1 MKRLHLTLIVALFL
15 CTIAYANEKDI
26 KVGGFHYRIL
36 NDNEV
41 AVIGTEI
48 NDTVIRI
55 PSTVSITNKQ
65 YAVVEI
71 ANKKPEKEG
80 KNWAYYK
87 NQNWGASTIDIIVP
101 QSVKNIKAGAF
112 YYNSFRN
119 IYLPEEMECISPYA
133 FYHCQIGCIRFP
145 KHIRDFHD
153 YAFEDSYIRALDFRE
168 TQYSK
173 FDINWLGT
181 IGKFDAL
188 FLPRSIEKLKDTSSN
203 PHVHCRSESLIL
215 DIDGKTLKE
224 AIEHYDAHTLFE
236 SVKMLAIENI
246 EKIDFRVSDNFPNLK
261 EVYLPD
267 PIKEIGEGAFM
278 SNEVY
283 TGGQLE
289 KVYLNDNI
297 EVIGKDAF
305 RNNPK
310 LSNIRLPQNLKSIGT
325 TAFYECKGL
334 EHIEIPPSVTYIG
347 ESAFLNCKGLTHI
360 EIPISVTYI
369 GECAFWGTDLKDVKG
384 LNSNIKYE
392 MYGSKS
398 DNPST
403 PFMGTPFAE
412 KFEKIQTTFSY
423 MALGKI
429 AKEIPQWQKK
439 KEYETTEQWRQR
451 VTAENQKNKVD
462 EIANQAK
469 KEFIALHKPKTT
481 KGTLGT
487 YDADYG
493 AYPVS
498 IEGANTIYAKIPLE
512 EALQFKTN
520 WSKVAM
526 QPTYGII
533 DDNIA
538 VTSCIFSLGNKSWKS
553 TERAANDNLDYLS
566 YDVPTL
572 NVDLDGKTSVAQ
584 NTSPKKTIDNTTDKN
599 IPQTASLQANTFVIA
614 IGNENYSLVPK
625 VAFANNDMNIF
636 AQYCQKTL
644 GIPMQN
650 IRKYKDATFG
660 SMLSALNDIKDI
672 ADAYNGD
679 MNVIFYYAGHGIPNE
694 KDQTAYLLPTDADGK
709 STEVCFPLARLYKEL
724 GELNAKSVIVFMD
737 ACFSGAQRGNGML
750 ASARG
755 VAIKAKEQK
764 PMGKLVVL
772 TAASGEETAY
782 PFKEKGHG
790 LFTYFLLKK
799 LNETKGECSLGE
811 LSDYITTNVKR
822 QSIVINR
829 KPQTPAIIFSDS
841 VKDEWMNY
849 KLTK

>member
-1 MKRLHLTLIVALFL
+1 MKRLYLTFITVLFL
-15 CTIAYANEKDI
+15 CAIAYAKDI
-26 KVGGFHYRIL
+26 NVGGFHYRIL
-36 NDNEV
+36 NDKEV
-41 AVIGTEI
+41 AVIGAEV

-55 PSTVSITNKQ
+55 PSTVSIQNKQ
-65 YAVVEI
+65 YTVVEV
-71 ANKKPEKEG
+71 ANNKPEKEG
-80 KNWAYYK
+80 KIWAHYK
-87 NQNWGASTIDIIVP
+87 NQDWGAYTKDIIVP
-101 QSVKNIKAGAF
+101 QSVKKIRAGAF
-112 YYNSFRN
+112 YYNSFRK
-119 IYLPEEMECISPYA
+119 IYLPEEMEYISPYA
-133 FYHCQIGCIRFP
+133 FFYCRIGYIRFP
-145 KHIRDFHD
+145 KRLRSGFHD
-153 YAFEDSYIRALDFRE
+153 DAFENSYIGVLDFRE
-168 TQYSK
+168 TQYSN
-173 FDINWLGT
+173 FDINWLGS
-181 IGKFDAL
+181 IRKFDAL
-188 FLPRSIEKLKDTSSN
+188 FLPRSIEKLEKTSGYYCDKILSAIN
-203 PHVHCRSESLIL
+203 SLTL
-215 DIDGKTLKE
+215 EIDGNTLKKS
-224 AIEHYDAHTLFE
+224 IEDYDTKLFE
-236 SVKMLAIENI
+236 KVTRLSIINI
-246 EKIDFRVSDNFPNLK
+246 EKIDFEVSRYFPNLK

-267 PIKEIGEGAFM
+267 PIKEIGKNAFV
-278 SNEVY
+278 SYQAY
-283 TGGQLE
+283 TKGQLE
-289 KVYLNDNI
+289 EVYLNDNI
-297 EVIGKDAF
+297 EKIGENAF
-305 RNNPK
+305 YQNPK
-310 LSNIRLPQNLKSIGT
+310 LSNIRLPQNLKSIGGS
-325 TAFYECKGL
+325 AFYGCKGL
-334 EHIEIPPSVTYIG
+334 E
-347 ESAFLNCKGLTHI
+347 HI

-369 GECAFWGTDLKDVKG
+369 GACAFWDTDIKDIKG

-398 DNPST
+398 DSPST
-403 PFMGTPFAE
+403 PFMGTPFDK
-412 KFEKIQTTFSY
+412 KFKKIQTTFSY

-439 KEYETTEQWRQR
+439 KEYETSEQWKQR

-462 EIANQAK
+462 EIVNQAK
-469 KEFIALHKPKTT
+469 TEYIALHKPKTT

-512 EALQFKTN
+512 EAMQFKSN

-526 QPTYGII
+526 QPTYGVI

-584 NTSPKKTIDNTTDKN
+584 NTSPKKTIDNTIDKN
-599 IPQTASLQANTFVIA
+599 IPQTASMQSNTFVIA

-660 SMLSALNDIKDI
+660 SMLSALNDIKEI

-709 STEVCFPLARLYKEL
+709 STEVCFPIARLYKEL

-849 KLTK
+849 KLTR

>member
-87 NQNWGASTIDIIVP
+87 NQDWGASTIDIIVP
-101 QSVKNIKAGAF
+101 QSVKKIRAGAF
-112 YYNSFRN
+112 YYNSFRK
-119 IYLPEEMECISPYA
+119 IYLPEEMECISPDA
-133 FYHCQIGCIRFP
+133 FYNCHIGYIRFP
-145 KHIRDFHD
+145 KHLRDFHK
-153 YAFEDSYIRALDFRE
+153 YAFEKSYIEKLDFRF
-168 TQYSK
+168 TQYSN

-188 FLPRSIEKLKDTSSN
+188 FLPRSIEKLERTSGYYCDKILSAIN
-203 PHVHCRSESLIL
+203 SLIL
-215 DIDGKTLKE
+215 GIDGNTLKKS
-224 AIEHYDAHTLFE
+224 IEDYNIELFKK
-236 SVKMLAIENI
+236 VTKLAIENI
-246 EKIDFRVSDNFPNLK
+246 EKIDFKVSDNFPNLK
-261 EVYLPD
+261 EVYLAD
-267 PIKEIGEGAFM
+267 PIREIGNSAFCCSS
-278 SNEVY
+278 SNS
-283 TGGQLE
+283 QLE
-289 KVYLNDNI
+289 KVYLNDNVEI
-297 EVIGKDAF
+297 IGDNAF
-305 RNNPK
+305 RGNPK
-310 LSNIRLPQNLKSIGT
+310 LSNIHFPQKLKSIGND
-325 TAFYECKGL
+325 AFHGCKGL
-334 EHIEIPPSVTYIG
+334 AHIDIPTSVTYIG
-347 ESAFLNCKGLTHI
+347 F
-360 EIPISVTYI
+360 
-369 GECAFWGTDLKDVKG
+369 CAFWGTGIKNVKG
-384 LNSNIKYE
+384 LNSNIKYG
-392 MYGSKS
+392 MYGYKS
-398 DNPST
+398 DNPES
-403 PFMGTPFAE
+403 PFMGTPFDE

-439 KEYETTEQWRQR
+439 KEYETTEQWKQR

-462 EIANQAK
+462 EIVNQAK
-469 KEFIALHKPKTT
+469 TEYIALHKPKTT

-512 EALQFKTN
+512 EAMQFKSN

-572 NVDLDGKTSVAQ
+572 NVDFDGKTSVAQ
-584 NTSPKKTIDNTTDKN
+584 NTSPKKAVDNTIDKN
-599 IPQTASLQANTFVIA
+599 IPQTASLQSNTFVIA
-614 IGNENYSLVPK
+614 IGNENYNLVPK

-660 SMLSALNDIKDI
+660 SMLSALNDIKEI
-672 ADAYNGD
+672 ANAYNGD

-764 PMGKLVVL
+764 PMGKLIVL
-772 TAASGEETAY
+772 TASSGEETAY
-782 PFKEKGHG
+782 PYNEKAHG

-799 LNETKGECSLGE
+799 LNETKGKCSLGE
-811 LSDYITTNVKR
+811 LSEYITTNVRR

-841 VKDEWMNY
+841 VKNEWMNY
-849 KLTK
+849 KLAR

>member
-1 MKRLHLTLIVALFL
+1 MKRLYLTFITALFL
-15 CTIAYANEKDI
+15 CAIAYAKDI
-26 KVGGFHYRIL
+26 SVGGFHYRIL
-36 NDNEV
+36 NDKEV
-41 AVIGTEI
+41 AVIGAEV
-48 NDTVIRI
+48 NDTVLRI
-55 PSTVSITNKQ
+55 PSTVSIQNKQ
-65 YAVVEI
+65 YTVVEV
-71 ANKKPEKEG
+71 ANNKPEKEG
-80 KNWAYYK
+80 KIWAHYK
-87 NQNWGASTIDIIVP
+87 NQDWGAYTKDIIVP
-101 QSVKNIKAGAF
+101 QSVKKIRAGAF
-112 YYNSFRN
+112 YYNSFRK
-119 IYLPEEMECISPYA
+119 IYLPEEMEYISPYA
-133 FYHCQIGCIRFP
+133 FFYCRIGYIRFP
-145 KHIRDFHD
+145 KRLRSGFHD
-153 YAFEDSYIRALDFRE
+153 DAFENSYIGVLDFRE
-168 TQYSK
+168 TQYSN
-173 FDINWLGT
+173 FDINWLGS
-181 IGKFDAL
+181 IRKFDAL
-188 FLPRSIEKLKDTSSN
+188 FLPRSIEKLEKTSGYYCDKILSAIN
-203 PHVHCRSESLIL
+203 SLTL
-215 DIDGKTLKE
+215 EIDGNTLKKS
-224 AIEHYDAHTLFE
+224 IEDYDTKLFE
-236 SVKMLAIENI
+236 KVTRLSIINI
-246 EKIDFRVSDNFPNLK
+246 EKIDFEVSRYFPNLK

-267 PIKEIGEGAFM
+267 PIKEIGKNAFV
-278 SNEVY
+278 SYQAY
-283 TGGQLE
+283 TKGQLE
-289 KVYLNDNI
+289 EVYLNDNI
-297 EVIGKDAF
+297 EKIGENAF
-305 RNNPK
+305 YQNPK
-310 LSNIRLPQNLKSIGT
+310 LSNIRLPQNLKSIGGS
-325 TAFYECKGL
+325 AFYGCKGL
-334 EHIEIPPSVTYIG
+334 E
-347 ESAFLNCKGLTHI
+347 HI

-369 GECAFWGTDLKDVKG
+369 GACAFWDTDIKDIKG

-398 DNPST
+398 DSPST
-403 PFMGTPFAE
+403 PFMGTPFDK
-412 KFEKIQTTFSY
+412 KFKKIQTTFSY

-439 KEYETTEQWRQR
+439 KEYETSEQWKQR

-462 EIANQAK
+462 EIVNQAK
-469 KEFIALHKPKTT
+469 TEYIALHKPKTT

-512 EALQFKTN
+512 EAMQFKSN

-553 TERAANDNLDYLS
+553 TERAVNDNLDYLS

-572 NVDLDGKTSVAQ
+572 NVDFDGKTSVAQ
-584 NTSPKKTIDNTTDKN
+584 NTSPKKAVDNTIDKN
-599 IPQTASLQANTFVIA
+599 IPQTASLQSNTFVIA
-614 IGNENYSLVPK
+614 IGNENYNLVPK

-660 SMLSALNDIKDI
+660 SMLSALNDIKEI
-672 ADAYNGD
+672 ANAYNGD

-764 PMGKLVVL
+764 PMGKLIVL
-772 TAASGEETAY
+772 TASSGEETAY
-782 PFKEKGHG
+782 PYNEKAHG

-799 LNETKGECSLGE
+799 LNETKGKCSLGE
-811 LSDYITTNVKR
+811 LSEYITTNVRR

-849 KLTK
+849 KLTR

>member
-1 MKRLHLTLIVALFL
+1 MKRLYLTFITALFL
-15 CTIAYANEKDI
+15 CAIAFAKDI
-26 KVGGFHYRIL
+26 NVGGFHYRIL
-36 NDNEV
+36 NDKEV
-41 AVIGTEI
+41 AVIGAEV
-48 NDTVIRI
+48 NDTVLRI
-55 PSTVSITNKQ
+55 PSTVSIQNKQ
-65 YAVVEI
+65 YTVVEV
-71 ANKKPEKEG
+71 ANKKPEKDG
-80 KNWAYYK
+80 KDWGSYK
-87 NQNWGASTIDIIVP
+87 NQYWGAETKDIIIP
-101 QSVKNIKAGAF
+101 QTVKNIRAGAF

-119 IYLPEEMECISPYA
+119 IYLPEEMEYISNYA
-133 FYHCQIGCIRFP
+133 FCGCTIGYIRFP
-145 KHIRDFHD
+145 KRINFFLYD
-153 YAFEDSYIRALDFRE
+153 AFKNSNIGALDFRNTE
-168 TQYSK
+168 CST
-173 FDINWLGT
+173 FDIDELRS
-181 IGKFDAL
+181 IRYFREL
-188 FLPRSIEKLKDTSSN
+188 FLPQGIKK
-203 PHVHCRSESLIL
+203 VKSESQYNAFLKSINSL
-215 DIDGKTLKE
+215 GLSIDGNTIKNSLEDNDIKK
-224 AIEHYDAHTLFE
+224 LFE
-236 SVKMLAIENI
+236 KVTELQIRNI
-246 EKIDFRVSDNFPNLK
+246 EKIDFRVLENFPNLK
-261 EVYLPD
+261 VVYLTKH
-267 PIKEIGEGAFM
+267 IKEIGEHAF
-278 SNEVY
+278 SRY
-283 TGGQLE
+283 PTGQLE
-289 KVYLNDNI
+289 EVYLNDNI
-297 EVIGKDAF
+297 EIIGDDAF
-305 RNNPK
+305 RDNPK
-310 LSNIRLPQNLKSIGT
+310 LSNIRFPKKLKSIGNS
-325 TAFYECKGL
+325 AFYDCKGL
-334 EHIEIPPSVTYIG
+334 SHIDIPTSVTYIG
-347 ESAFLNCKGLTHI
+347 ST
-360 EIPISVTYI
+360 
-369 GECAFWGTDLKDVKG
+369 AFWGTGLKDVKG
-384 LNSNIKYE
+384 LNSNIKYG
-392 MYGSKS
+392 MYGSES
-398 DNPST
+398 DSPRS
-403 PFMGTPFAE
+403 PFMGTPFDE

-439 KEYETTEQWRQR
+439 KEYETTEQWKQR

-462 EIANQAK
+462 EIVNQAK
-469 KEFIALHKPKTT
+469 TEYIAQHKPKTT

-512 EALQFKTN
+512 EAMQFKSN

-553 TERAANDNLDYLS
+553 TERAVNDNLDYLS

-572 NVDLDGKTSVAQ
+572 NVDFDGKTSVAQ
-584 NTSPKKTIDNTTDKN
+584 NTSPKKTIDNTIDKN
-599 IPQTASLQANTFVIA
+599 IPQTVSMQANTFVIA

-660 SMLSALNDIKDI
+660 SMLSALNDIKEI

-737 ACFSGAQRGNGML
+737 ACFSGAQRGKGML

-782 PFKEKGHG
+782 PFNEKGHG

>member
-26 KVGGFHYRIL
+26 KVGEFHYRIL

-347 ESAFLNCKGLTHI
+347 ESAFMGCKGLERI
-360 EIPISVTYI
+360 EIPTSVTHI
-369 GECAFWGTDLKDVKG
+369 GKCAFWGTDLKDVKG

-403 PFMGTPFAE
+403 PFMGTPFDE
-412 KFEKIQTTFSY
+412 KFKKIQTTFSY

-481 KGTLGT
+481 KGILGT

-584 NTSPKKTIDNTTDKN
+584 NTSPKKTIDNTIDKN

-849 KLTK
+849 KLTR

>member
-87 NQNWGASTIDIIVP
+87 NQDWGASTKDIIIP
-101 QSVKNIKAGAF
+101 QSVKKIRAGAF
-112 YYNSFRN
+112 YYNSFRY
-119 IYLPEEMECISPYA
+119 IRLPEEMEYISPYA
-133 FYHCQIGCIRFP
+133 FYHCQIGYILFSRRLRF
-145 KHIRDFHD
+145 
-153 YAFEDSYIRALDFRE
+153 YGNAFEDSYIGTLDFTY
-168 TQYSK
+168 TQYSN
-173 FDINWLGT
+173 FDINWLGS

-188 FLPRSIEKLKDTSSN
+188 YLPLSIQKLERTHGYYCNKILGAIESLTLRIDGNTLKKSIEDYNT
-203 PHVHCRSESLIL
+203 E
-215 DIDGKTLKE
+215 
-224 AIEHYDAHTLFE
+224 LFE
-236 SVKMLAIENI
+236 KVTRLAIINI
-246 EKIDFRVSDNFPNLK
+246 EKIDFKISERFPNLK
-261 EVYLPD
+261 EVSLPD
-267 PIKEIGEGAFM
+267 SIREIGEGAF
-278 SNEVY
+278 SNYGYKE
-283 TGGQLE
+283 GQLE

-297 EVIGKDAF
+297 EIIGDNAF
-305 RNNPK
+305 RGNPK
-310 LSNIRLPQNLKSIGT
+310 FSNIRFPKKLKSIGNG
-325 TAFYECKGL
+325 AFFGCKGL
-334 EHIEIPPSVTYIG
+334 NHIDIPTSVTYIG
-347 ESAFLNCKGLTHI
+347 ST
-360 EIPISVTYI
+360 
-369 GECAFWGTDLKDVKG
+369 AFWDTGLKDVKG
-384 LNSNIKYE
+384 LNSNIKYG
-392 MYGSKS
+392 MYDSEIVG
-398 DNPST
+398 PSS
-403 PFMGTPFAE
+403 PFMGTPFDK

-439 KEYETTEQWRQR
+439 KEYETTEQWKQR

-462 EIANQAK
+462 EIVNQAK
-469 KEFIALHKPKTT
+469 TEYIALHKPKTT

-493 AYPVS
+493 AYPVI

-512 EALQFKTN
+512 EAMQFKSN

-538 VTSCIFSLGNKSWKS
+538 VTSCIFSLGKKSWKS

-572 NVDLDGKTSVAQ
+572 NVDFDGKTSVAQ
-584 NTSPKKTIDNTTDKN
+584 NSSPKKAVDNTIDKN
-599 IPQTASLQANTFVIA
+599 IPQTASLQSNTFVIA

-782 PFKEKGHG
+782 PYNEKGHG
-790 LFTYFLLKK
+790 MFTYFLLKK
-799 LNETKGECSLGE
+799 LNESKGDCSLGE
-811 LSDYITTNVKR
+811 LAEYIKTNVKR
-822 QSIVINR
+822 QSIVTNR
-829 KPQTPAIIFSDS
+829 KSQTPTTIFSDA
-841 VKDEWMNY
+841 VKDEWMGY
-849 KLTK
+849 KLIK

>member
-1 MKRLHLTLIVALFL
+1 M
-15 CTIAYANEKDI
+15 
-26 KVGGFHYRIL
+26 
-36 NDNEV
+36 
-41 AVIGTEI
+41 
-48 NDTVIRI
+48 
-55 PSTVSITNKQ
+55 
-65 YAVVEI
+65 EI

-87 NQNWGASTIDIIVP
+87 NQDWGASTIDIIVP

-112 YYNSFRN
+112 YYNSFLN

-236 SVKMLAIENI
+236 SVKMLAIRNI

-267 PIKEIGEGAFM
+267 PIREIGKDAF
-278 SNEVY
+278 SNYGYKE
-283 TGGQLE
+283 GQLE

-297 EVIGKDAF
+297 EKIGENAF
-305 RNNPK
+305 VGNPK
-310 LSNIRLPQNLKSIGT
+310 LSNIRLPKNLKSIGKD
-325 TAFYECKGL
+325 AFYECKGL

-347 ESAFLNCKGLTHI
+347 EGAFFKCKGLTHI

-369 GECAFWGTDLKDVKG
+369 GKCAFWETGIKDVKG

-392 MYGSKS
+392 MSESGY
-398 DNPST
+398 T
-403 PFMGTPFAE
+403 PFLTTPFDK

-481 KGTLGT
+481 TGTLGT

-520 WSKVAM
+520 WSKVVM

-584 NTSPKKTIDNTTDKN
+584 NTSPKKAVDNTIDKN
-599 IPQTASLQANTFVIA
+599 IPQTASLQSNTFVIA
-614 IGNENYSLVPK
+614 IGNENYTLVPK

-799 LNETKGECSLGE
+799 LNETKGECSLGD

>member
-1 MKRLHLTLIVALFL
+1 MKRLYLTFITALFL
-15 CTIAYANEKDI
+15 CAIAYAKDI
-26 KVGGFHYRIL
+26 NVGGFHYRIL
-36 NDNEV
+36 NDKEV
-41 AVIGTEI
+41 AVIGAEV
-48 NDTVIRI
+48 NDTVLRI
-55 PSTVSITNKQ
+55 PSTVSIQNKQ
-65 YAVVEI
+65 YTVVEV
-71 ANKKPEKEG
+71 ANKKPEKKG
-80 KNWAYYK
+80 HDWGSYK
-87 NQNWGASTIDIIVP
+87 NQYWGAETKDIIIP
-101 QSVKNIKAGAF
+101 QTVKNIRAGAF
-112 YYNSFRN
+112 YYNSFRY
-119 IYLPEEMECISPYA
+119 IYLPEEMEYISNYA
-133 FYHCQIGCIRFP
+133 FCSCTISYIRFP
-145 KHIRDFHD
+145 KRLKDFYR
-153 YAFEDSYIRALDFRE
+153 YAFLFSNIGALDFRD
-168 TQYSK
+168 TQFST
-173 FDINWLGT
+173 FDINWLGS
-181 IGKFDAL
+181 IRSFSAL
-188 FLPRSIEKLKDTSSN
+188 LLPRGLTKIESKGGYEIDNYLKTIN
-203 PHVHCRSESLIL
+203 SLVL
-215 DIDGKTLKE
+215 YIDGNTIKNSLE
-224 AIEHYDAHTLFE
+224 DYGISQLFKKVTE
-236 SVKMLAIENI
+236 LQIRNI
-246 EKIDFRVSDNFPNLK
+246 EKIDFEVLEIFPNLK
-261 EVYLPD
+261 VVDLPD
-267 PIKEIGEGAFM
+267 PIREIGKEAFRCY
-278 SNEVY
+278 SSEKH
-283 TGGQLE
+283 LE
-289 KVYLNDNI
+289 KVYLNHNI
-297 EVIGKDAF
+297 EIIGDNAF
-305 RNNPK
+305 RGNPK
-310 LSNIRLPQNLKSIGT
+310 FSKIRFPKKLKSIGNG
-325 TAFYECKGL
+325 AFFNCKGL
-334 EHIEIPPSVTYIG
+334 DHIDIPTSVTYIG
-347 ESAFLNCKGLTHI
+347 ST
-360 EIPISVTYI
+360 
-369 GECAFWGTDLKDVKG
+369 AFWGTDLKDVKG
-384 LNSNIKYE
+384 LNSNIKYG
-392 MYGSKS
+392 MYGSES
-398 DNPST
+398 DNPSS
-403 PFMGTPFAE
+403 PFMGTPFDK
-412 KFEKIQTTFSY
+412 KFETIQTSFSY

-439 KEYETTEQWRQR
+439 KEYETTEQWKQR
-451 VTAENQKNKVD
+451 VTAENQKNKVN
-462 EIANQAK
+462 EIVNRAK
-469 KEFIALHKPKTT
+469 TEYIALHKPKTT

-512 EALQFKTN
+512 EAMQFKSN

-584 NTSPKKTIDNTTDKN
+584 NTSPKKAVDNTIDKN
-599 IPQTASLQANTFVIA
+599 IPQTASLQSNTFVIA
-614 IGNENYSLVPK
+614 IGNENYTLVPK

-811 LSDYITTNVKR
+811 LSEYITTNVKR

>member
-87 NQNWGASTIDIIVP
+87 NQDWGASTIDIIVP

-188 FLPRSIEKLKDTSSN
+188 FLPRSIENLKDTSSN
-203 PHVHCRSESLIL
+203 PHIHCRSESLIL

-236 SVKMLAIENI
+236 SVKMLAIRNI

-267 PIKEIGEGAFM
+267 PIREIGKDAF
-278 SNEVY
+278 SNY
-283 TGGQLE
+283 GYKGGQLE

-297 EVIGKDAF
+297 EKIGENAF
-305 RNNPK
+305 VGNPK
-310 LSNIRLPQNLKSIGT
+310 LSNIRLPKNLKSIGKD
-325 TAFYECKGL
+325 AFYECKGL

-347 ESAFLNCKGLTHI
+347 EGAFFKCKGLERI

-369 GECAFWGTDLKDVKG
+369 GKCAFWETGIKDVKG

-392 MYGSKS
+392 MSESGF
-398 DNPST
+398 T
-403 PFMGTPFAE
+403 PFLTTPFDK

-469 KEFIALHKPKTT
+469 KEFIALHKPKTIT
-481 KGTLGT
+481 GTLGT

-538 VTSCIFSLGNKSWKS
+538 VTSCIFSLGKKSWKS

-572 NVDLDGKTSVAQ
+572 NVDFDGKTSVAQ
-584 NTSPKKTIDNTTDKN
+584 NTSPKKAVDNTIDKN
-599 IPQTASLQANTFVIA
+599 IPQTASLQSNTFVIA
-614 IGNENYSLVPK
+614 IGNENYNLVPK

-660 SMLSALNDIKDI
+660 SMLSALNDIKEI
-672 ADAYNGD
+672 ANAYNGD

-764 PMGKLVVL
+764 PMGKLIVL
-772 TAASGEETAY
+772 TASSGEETAY
-782 PFKEKGHG
+782 PYNEKAHG

-799 LNETKGECSLGE
+799 LNETKGKCSLGE
-811 LSDYITTNVKR
+811 LSEYITTNVRR

-849 KLTK
+849 KLTR

>member
-1 MKRLHLTLIVALFL
+1 MKRLYLTFVTALFL
-15 CTIAYANEKDI
+15 CTIAYAKDI
-26 KVGGFHYRIL
+26 NVGGFHYRIL
-36 NDNEV
+36 NDKEV
-41 AVIGTEI
+41 AVIGAEV

-55 PSTVSITNKQ
+55 PSTVSIQNKQ
-65 YAVVEI
+65 YTVVEV
-71 ANKKPEKEG
+71 ANNKPEKEG
-80 KNWAYYK
+80 KIWAHYK
-87 NQNWGASTIDIIVP
+87 NQDWGAYTKDIIVP
-101 QSVKNIKAGAF
+101 QSVKKIRAGAF
-112 YYNSFRN
+112 YYNSFRK
-119 IYLPEEMECISPYA
+119 IYLPEEMEYISPYA
-133 FYHCQIGCIRFP
+133 FFYCRIGYIRFP
-145 KHIRDFHD
+145 KRLRSGFHD
-153 YAFEDSYIRALDFRE
+153 DAFENSYIGVLDFRE
-168 TQYSK
+168 TQYSN
-173 FDINWLGT
+173 FDINWLGS
-181 IGKFDAL
+181 IRKFDAL
-188 FLPRSIEKLKDTSSN
+188 FLPRSIEKLEKTSGYYCDKILSAIN
-203 PHVHCRSESLIL
+203 SLTL
-215 DIDGKTLKE
+215 EIDGNTLKKS
-224 AIEHYDAHTLFE
+224 IEDYDTKLFE
-236 SVKMLAIENI
+236 KVTRLSIINI
-246 EKIDFRVSDNFPNLK
+246 EKIDFEVSRYFPNLK

-267 PIKEIGEGAFM
+267 PIKEIGKNAFV
-278 SNEVY
+278 SYQAY
-283 TGGQLE
+283 TKGQLE
-289 KVYLNDNI
+289 EVYLNDDI
-297 EVIGKDAF
+297 EKIGENAF
-305 RNNPK
+305 YQNPK
-310 LSNIRLPQNLKSIGT
+310 LSNIRLPQNLKSIGGS
-325 TAFYECKGL
+325 AFYGCKGL
-334 EHIEIPPSVTYIG
+334 E
-347 ESAFLNCKGLTHI
+347 HI

-369 GECAFWGTDLKDVKG
+369 GACAFWDTDIKDIKG

-398 DNPST
+398 DSPST
-403 PFMGTPFAE
+403 PFMGTPFDK
-412 KFEKIQTTFSY
+412 KFKKIQTTFSY

-429 AKEIPQWQKK
+429 AKKIPQWQKK
-439 KEYETTEQWRQR
+439 KEYETSEQWKQR

-462 EIANQAK
+462 EIVNQAK
-469 KEFIALHKPKTT
+469 TEYIALHKPKTT

-512 EALQFKTN
+512 EAMQFKSN

-553 TERAANDNLDYLS
+553 TERAVNDNLDYLS

-572 NVDLDGKTSVAQ
+572 NVDFDGKTSVAQ
-584 NTSPKKTIDNTTDKN
+584 NTSPKKTIDNTIDKN
-599 IPQTASLQANTFVIA
+599 IPQTASMQTNTFVIA

-660 SMLSALNDIKDI
+660 SMLSALNDIKEI

-782 PFKEKGHG
+782 PFNEKGHG

-811 LSDYITTNVKR
+811 LSEYITTNVKR

>member
-1 MKRLHLTLIVALFL
+1 MKRLYLTFITALFL
-15 CTIAYANEKDI
+15 CAIAYAKDI
-26 KVGGFHYRIL
+26 NVGGFHYRIL
-36 NDNEV
+36 NDKEV
-41 AVIGTEI
+41 AVIGAEV
-48 NDTVIRI
+48 NDTVLRI
-55 PSTVSITNKQ
+55 PSTVSIQNKQ
-65 YAVVEI
+65 YTVVEV
-71 ANKKPEKEG
+71 ANKKPEKKRHDWG
-80 KNWAYYK
+80 SYK
-87 NQNWGASTIDIIVP
+87 NQYWGAETKDIIIP
-101 QSVKNIKAGAF
+101 QTVKNIRAGAF

-119 IYLPEEMECISPYA
+119 IYLPEEMEYISNYA
-133 FYHCQIGCIRFP
+133 FCSCTISYIRFP
-145 KHIRDFHD
+145 KRLKDFYE
-153 YAFEDSYIRALDFRE
+153 YAFLFSNIGALDFRD
-168 TQYSK
+168 TQFSK
-173 FDINWLGT
+173 FNINWLGS
-181 IGKFDAL
+181 IRSFSAL
-188 FLPRSIEKLKDTSSN
+188 LLPRGLTKIESKGGYNIDNYLKTIN
-203 PHVHCRSESLIL
+203 SLVL
-215 DIDGKTLKE
+215 SIDGNTIKNSLE
-224 AIEHYDAHTLFE
+224 DYGISQLFKKVTE
-236 SVKMLAIENI
+236 LQIRNI
-246 EKIDFRVSDNFPNLK
+246 EKIDFEVLEIFPNLK
-261 EVYLPD
+261 VVDLPD
-267 PIKEIGEGAFM
+267 PIREIGKKAFRCY
-278 SNEVY
+278 SSEKH
-283 TGGQLE
+283 LE
-289 KVYLNDNI
+289 KVYLNNNI
-297 EVIGKDAF
+297 EIIGDDAF
-305 RNNPK
+305 TENPK
-310 LSNIRLPQNLKSIGT
+310 LSNIRFPKKLKSIGN
-325 TAFYECKGL
+325 
-334 EHIEIPPSVTYIG
+334 
-347 ESAFLNCKGLTHI
+347 SAFWMCRSLDQI
-360 EIPISVTYI
+360 DIPISVTYI
-369 GECAFWGTDLKDVKG
+369 GTCAFWATGLKDVKG
-384 LNSNIKYE
+384 LNSNIKYG
-392 MYGSKS
+392 MYGSES
-398 DNPST
+398 DNPSS
-403 PFMGTPFAE
+403 PFMGTPFDK

-423 MALGKI
+423 LALGKI
-429 AKEIPQWQKK
+429 AKEIPLWQKK
-439 KEYETTEQWRQR
+439 KEYETTEQWKQR
-451 VTAENQKNKVD
+451 VTAENQKSKVD
-462 EIANQAK
+462 EIVNQAK
-469 KEFIALHKPKTT
+469 TEYIALHKPKIT

-512 EALQFKTN
+512 EAMQFKSN

-572 NVDLDGKTSVAQ
+572 NVDFEGKTSVAQ
-584 NTSPKKTIDNTTDKN
+584 NTSPKKTIDNAIDKN
-599 IPQTASLQANTFVIA
+599 IPQTASLQSNTFVIA

>member
-1 MKRLHLTLIVALFL
+1 MKRLYLTFITALFL
-15 CTIAYANEKDI
+15 CAIAYAKDI
-26 KVGGFHYRIL
+26 SVGGFHYRIL
-36 NDNEV
+36 NDKEV
-41 AVIGTEI
+41 AVIGAEV
-48 NDTVIRI
+48 NDTVLRI
-55 PSTVSITNKQ
+55 PSTVSIQNKQ
-65 YAVVEI
+65 YTVVEV
-71 ANKKPEKEG
+71 ANNKPEKEG
-80 KNWAYYK
+80 KIWAHYK
-87 NQNWGASTIDIIVP
+87 NQDWGAYTKDIIVP
-101 QSVKNIKAGAF
+101 QSVKKIRAGAF
-112 YYNSFRN
+112 YYNSFRK
-119 IYLPEEMECISPYA
+119 IYLPEEMEYISPYA
-133 FYHCQIGCIRFP
+133 FFYCRIGYIRFP
-145 KHIRDFHD
+145 KRLRSGFHD
-153 YAFEDSYIRALDFRE
+153 DAFENSYIGVLDFRE
-168 TQYSK
+168 TQYSN
-173 FDINWLGT
+173 FDINWLGS
-181 IGKFDAL
+181 IRKFDAL
-188 FLPRSIEKLKDTSSN
+188 FLPRSIEKLEKTSGYYCDKILSAIN
-203 PHVHCRSESLIL
+203 SLTL
-215 DIDGKTLKE
+215 EIDGNTLKKS
-224 AIEHYDAHTLFE
+224 IEDYDTKLFE
-236 SVKMLAIENI
+236 KVTRLSIINI
-246 EKIDFRVSDNFPNLK
+246 EKIDFEVSRYFPNLK

-267 PIKEIGEGAFM
+267 PIKEIGKNAFV
-278 SNEVY
+278 SYQAY
-283 TGGQLE
+283 TKGQLE
-289 KVYLNDNI
+289 EVYLNDNI
-297 EVIGKDAF
+297 EKIGENAF
-305 RNNPK
+305 YQNPK
-310 LSNIRLPQNLKSIGT
+310 LSNIRLPQNLKSIGGS
-325 TAFYECKGL
+325 AFYGCKGL
-334 EHIEIPPSVTYIG
+334 E
-347 ESAFLNCKGLTHI
+347 HI

-369 GECAFWGTDLKDVKG
+369 GACAFWDTDIKNIKG

-398 DNPST
+398 DSPST
-403 PFMGTPFAE
+403 PFMGTPFDK
-412 KFEKIQTTFSY
+412 KFKKIQTTFSY

-439 KEYETTEQWRQR
+439 KEYETSEQWKQR

-462 EIANQAK
+462 EIVNQAK
-469 KEFIALHKPKTT
+469 TEYIALHKPKTT

-512 EALQFKTN
+512 EAMQFKSN

-553 TERAANDNLDYLS
+553 TERAVNDNLDYLS

-572 NVDLDGKTSVAQ
+572 NVDFDGKTSVAQ
-584 NTSPKKTIDNTTDKN
+584 NTSPKKAVDNTIDKN
-599 IPQTASLQANTFVIA
+599 IPQTASLQSNTFVIA
-614 IGNENYSLVPK
+614 IGNENYNLVPK

-660 SMLSALNDIKDI
+660 SMLSALNDIKEI

-782 PFKEKGHG
+782 PYNEKGHG

>member
-1 MKRLHLTLIVALFL
+1 MKRLYLTFITALFL
-15 CTIAYANEKDI
+15 CAIAFAKDI
-26 KVGGFHYRIL
+26 NVGGFHYRIL
-36 NDNEV
+36 NDKEV
-41 AVIGTEI
+41 AVIGAEV
-48 NDTVIRI
+48 NDTVLRI
-55 PSTVSITNKQ
+55 PSTVSIQNKQ
-65 YAVVEI
+65 YTVVEV
-71 ANKKPEKEG
+71 ANKKPEKPG
-80 KNWAYYK
+80 KIWAHYK
-87 NQNWGASTIDIIVP
+87 EQYWGAETKDIIIP
-101 QSVKNIKAGAF
+101 QSVKKIRAGAF
-112 YYNSFRN
+112 YYNSFRY
-119 IYLPEEMECISPYA
+119 IRLPEEMEYISPYA
-133 FYHCQIGCIRFP
+133 FYHCQIGYILFSRRLRF
-145 KHIRDFHD
+145 
-153 YAFEDSYIRALDFRE
+153 YGNAFEDSYIGTLDFRE
-168 TQYSK
+168 TQYSN

-188 FLPRSIEKLKDTSSN
+188 FLPRSIEKLERTSGYYCDKILSAIN
-203 PHVHCRSESLIL
+203 SLIL
-215 DIDGKTLKE
+215 GIDGNTLKKS
-224 AIEHYDAHTLFE
+224 IEDYNIKLFE
-236 SVKMLAIENI
+236 KVTKLAIENI
-246 EKIDFRVSDNFPNLK
+246 EKIDFKVLENFPNLK

-267 PIKEIGEGAFM
+267 PIREIGKDAF
-278 SNEVY
+278 SNYGYKE
-283 TGGQLE
+283 GQLE
-289 KVYLNDNI
+289 KVYLNDNVEI
-297 EVIGKDAF
+297 IGDNAF
-305 RNNPK
+305 RGNPK
-310 LSNIRLPQNLKSIGT
+310 LSNIHFPQKLKSIGND
-325 TAFYECKGL
+325 AFHGCKGL
-334 EHIEIPPSVTYIG
+334 DHIDIPTSVTYIG
-347 ESAFLNCKGLTHI
+347 F
-360 EIPISVTYI
+360 
-369 GECAFWGTDLKDVKG
+369 CAFWGTGIKNVKG
-384 LNSNIKYE
+384 LNSNIKYG
-392 MYGSKS
+392 MYGYKS
-398 DNPST
+398 DNPES
-403 PFMGTPFAE
+403 PFMGTPFDE

-439 KEYETTEQWRQR
+439 KEYETTEQWKQR

-462 EIANQAK
+462 EIVNQAK
-469 KEFIALHKPKTT
+469 TEYIALHKPKTT

-493 AYPVS
+493 AYPVI

-512 EALQFKTN
+512 EAMQFKSN

-538 VTSCIFSLGNKSWKS
+538 VTSCIFSLGKKSWKS

-572 NVDLDGKTSVAQ
+572 NVDFDGKTSVAQ
-584 NTSPKKTIDNTTDKN
+584 NSSPKKAVENTIDKN
-599 IPQTASLQANTFVIA
+599 IPQTASLQSNTFVIA

-660 SMLSALNDIKDI
+660 SMLSALNDIKEI

-782 PFKEKGHG
+782 PYNEKAHG

-799 LNETKGECSLGE
+799 LNETKGVCSLGE
-811 LSDYITTNVKR
+811 LSEYITTNVKR

>member
-203 PHVHCRSESLIL
+203 PHIHCRSESLIL

-236 SVKMLAIENI
+236 SVKMLAIRNI

-267 PIKEIGEGAFM
+267 PIREIGKDAF
-278 SNEVY
+278 SNY
-283 TGGQLE
+283 GYKGGQLE

-297 EVIGKDAF
+297 EKIGENAF
-305 RNNPK
+305 VGNPK
-310 LSNIRLPQNLKSIGT
+310 LSNIRLPKNLKSIGKD
-325 TAFYECKGL
+325 AFYECKGL

-347 ESAFLNCKGLTHI
+347 EGAFFKCKGLERI

-369 GECAFWGTDLKDVKG
+369 GKCAFWETGIKDVKG

-392 MYGSKS
+392 MSESGF
-398 DNPST
+398 T
-403 PFMGTPFAE
+403 PFLTTPFDK

-469 KEFIALHKPKTT
+469 KEFIALHKPKTIT
-481 KGTLGT
+481 GTLGT

-538 VTSCIFSLGNKSWKS
+538 VTSCIFSLGKKSWKS

-584 NTSPKKTIDNTTDKN
+584 NTSPKKAVDNTIDKN
-599 IPQTASLQANTFVIA
+599 IPQTASLQSNTFVIA
-614 IGNENYSLVPK
+614 IGNENYNLVPK

-660 SMLSALNDIKDI
+660 SMLSALNDIKEI
-672 ADAYNGD
+672 ANAYNGD

-764 PMGKLVVL
+764 PMGKLIVL
-772 TAASGEETAY
+772 TASSGEETAY
-782 PFKEKGHG
+782 PYNEKAHG

-799 LNETKGECSLGE
+799 LNETKGKCSLGE
-811 LSDYITTNVKR
+811 LSEYITTNVRR

-849 KLTK
+849 KLAR

>member
-36 NDNEV
+36 NDKEV
-41 AVIGTEI
+41 AVIGAEV

-55 PSTVSITNKQ
+55 PSTVSIQNKQ

-584 NTSPKKTIDNTTDKN
+584 NTSPKKTIDNTIDKN

-849 KLTK
+849 KLTR

>member
-87 NQNWGASTIDIIVP
+87 NQDWGASTIDIIVP
-101 QSVKNIKAGAF
+101 QSVKKIRAGAF
-112 YYNSFRN
+112 YYNSFRK
-119 IYLPEEMECISPYA
+119 IYLPEEMECISPDA
-133 FYHCQIGCIRFP
+133 FYNCHIGYIRFP
-145 KHIRDFHD
+145 KHLRDFHK
-153 YAFEDSYIRALDFRE
+153 YAFEKSYIEKLDFRF
-168 TQYSK
+168 TQYSN

-188 FLPRSIEKLKDTSSN
+188 FLPRSIEKLERTSGYYCDKILSAIN
-203 PHVHCRSESLIL
+203 SLIL
-215 DIDGKTLKE
+215 GIDGNTLKKS
-224 AIEHYDAHTLFE
+224 IEDYNIELFKK
-236 SVKMLAIENI
+236 VTKLAIENI
-246 EKIDFRVSDNFPNLK
+246 EKIDFKVSDNFPNLK
-261 EVYLPD
+261 EVYLAD
-267 PIKEIGEGAFM
+267 PIREIGNSAFCCSS
-278 SNEVY
+278 SNS
-283 TGGQLE
+283 QLE
-289 KVYLNDNI
+289 KVYLNDNVEI
-297 EVIGKDAF
+297 IGDNAF
-305 RNNPK
+305 RGNPK
-310 LSNIRLPQNLKSIGT
+310 LSNIHFPQKLKSIGND
-325 TAFYECKGL
+325 AFHGCKGL
-334 EHIEIPPSVTYIG
+334 AHIDIPTSVTYIG
-347 ESAFLNCKGLTHI
+347 F
-360 EIPISVTYI
+360 
-369 GECAFWGTDLKDVKG
+369 CAFWGTGIKNVKG
-384 LNSNIKYE
+384 LNSNIKYG
-392 MYGSKS
+392 MYGYKS
-398 DNPST
+398 DNPES
-403 PFMGTPFAE
+403 PFMGTPFDE

-439 KEYETTEQWRQR
+439 KEYETTEQWKQR

-462 EIANQAK
+462 EIVNQAK
-469 KEFIALHKPKTT
+469 TEYIALHKPKTT

-512 EALQFKTN
+512 EAMQFKSN

-538 VTSCIFSLGNKSWKS
+538 VTSCIFSLGKKSWKS

-572 NVDLDGKTSVAQ
+572 NVDLDGRTSVAP
-584 NTSPKKTIDNTTDKN
+584 NTSPKKTIDNTIDKN
-599 IPQTASLQANTFVIA
+599 IPQTASLQSNTFVIA
-614 IGNENYSLVPK
+614 IGNENYNLVPK

-660 SMLSALNDIKDI
+660 SMLSALNDIKEI
-672 ADAYNGD
+672 ANAYNGD

-764 PMGKLVVL
+764 PMGKLIVL
-772 TAASGEETAY
+772 TASSGEETAY
-782 PFKEKGHG
+782 PYNEKAHG

-799 LNETKGECSLGE
+799 LNETKGKCSLGE
-811 LSDYITTNVKR
+811 LSEYITTNVRR

-849 KLTK
+849 KLTR

>member
-203 PHVHCRSESLIL
+203 PHIHCRSESLIL

-236 SVKMLAIENI
+236 SVKMLAIRNI

-267 PIKEIGEGAFM
+267 PIREIGKDAF
-278 SNEVY
+278 SNY
-283 TGGQLE
+283 GYKGGQLE

-297 EVIGKDAF
+297 EKIGENAF
-305 RNNPK
+305 VGNPK
-310 LSNIRLPQNLKSIGT
+310 LSNIRLPKNLKSIGKD
-325 TAFYECKGL
+325 AFYECKGL

-347 ESAFLNCKGLTHI
+347 EGAFFKCKGLERI

-369 GECAFWGTDLKDVKG
+369 GKCAFWETGIKDVKG

-392 MYGSKS
+392 MSESGF
-398 DNPST
+398 T
-403 PFMGTPFAE
+403 PFLTTPFDK

-469 KEFIALHKPKTT
+469 KEFIALHKPKTIT
-481 KGTLGT
+481 GTLGT

-538 VTSCIFSLGNKSWKS
+538 VTSCIFSLGKKSWKS

-584 NTSPKKTIDNTTDKN
+584 NASPKKAVDNTIDKN
-599 IPQTASLQANTFVIA
+599 IPQTASLQSNTFVIA
-614 IGNENYSLVPK
+614 IGNENYNLVPK

-660 SMLSALNDIKDI
+660 SMLSALNDIKEI
-672 ADAYNGD
+672 ANAYNGD

-764 PMGKLVVL
+764 PMGKLIVL
-772 TAASGEETAY
+772 TASSGEETAY
-782 PFKEKGHG
+782 PYNEKAHG

-799 LNETKGECSLGE
+799 LNETKGKCSLGE
-811 LSDYITTNVKR
+811 LSEYITTNVRR

-849 KLTK
+849 KLAR

>member
-1 MKRLHLTLIVALFL
+1 MKRLYLTFITALFL
-15 CTIAYANEKDI
+15 CAIAYAKDI
-26 KVGGFHYRIL
+26 NVGGFHYRIL
-36 NDNEV
+36 NDKEV
-41 AVIGTEI
+41 AVIGAEV

-55 PSTVSITNKQ
+55 PSTVSIQNKQ
-65 YAVVEI
+65 YTVVEV
-71 ANKKPEKEG
+71 ANNKPEKEG
-80 KNWAYYK
+80 KIWAHYK
-87 NQNWGASTIDIIVP
+87 NQDWGAYTKDIIVP
-101 QSVKNIKAGAF
+101 QSVKKIRAGAF
-112 YYNSFRN
+112 YYNSFRK
-119 IYLPEEMECISPYA
+119 IYLPEEMEYISPYA
-133 FYHCQIGCIRFP
+133 FFYCRIGYIRFP
-145 KHIRDFHD
+145 KRLRSGFHD
-153 YAFEDSYIRALDFRE
+153 DAFENSYIGVLDFRE
-168 TQYSK
+168 TQYSN
-173 FDINWLGT
+173 FDINWLGS
-181 IGKFDAL
+181 IRKFDAL
-188 FLPRSIEKLKDTSSN
+188 FLPRSIEKLEKTSGYYCDKILSAIN
-203 PHVHCRSESLIL
+203 SLTL
-215 DIDGKTLKE
+215 EIDGNTLKKS
-224 AIEHYDAHTLFE
+224 IEDYDTKLFE
-236 SVKMLAIENI
+236 KVTRLSIINI
-246 EKIDFRVSDNFPNLK
+246 EKIDFEVSRYFPNLK

-267 PIKEIGEGAFM
+267 PIKEIGKNAFV
-278 SNEVY
+278 SYQAY
-283 TGGQLE
+283 TKGQLE
-289 KVYLNDNI
+289 EVYLNDNI
-297 EVIGKDAF
+297 ETIGDNAF
-305 RNNPK
+305 RDNPK
-310 LSNIRLPQNLKSIGT
+310 LSNIRFPKKLKSIGNG
-325 TAFYECKGL
+325 AFNDCKGL
-334 EHIEIPPSVTYIG
+334 DHIDIPTSVTYIG
-347 ESAFLNCKGLTHI
+347 ST
-360 EIPISVTYI
+360 
-369 GECAFWGTDLKDVKG
+369 AFWGTGLKDVKG
-384 LNSNIKYE
+384 LNSNIKYG
-392 MYGSKS
+392 MYDSEIVG
-398 DNPST
+398 PSS
-403 PFMGTPFAE
+403 PFMGTPFDK

-462 EIANQAK
+462 EIVNQAK
-469 KEFIALHKPKTT
+469 TEYIALHKPKTT

-512 EALQFKTN
+512 EAMQFKSN

-553 TERAANDNLDYLS
+553 TERAVNDNLDYLS
-566 YDVPTL
+566 YEVPTL
-572 NVDLDGKTSVAQ
+572 NVDFDGKTSVAQ
-584 NTSPKKTIDNTTDKN
+584 NTSPKKTIDNTIDKN
-599 IPQTASLQANTFVIA
+599 IPQTASMQTNTFVIA

-660 SMLSALNDIKDI
+660 SMLSALNDIKEI

-811 LSDYITTNVKR
+811 LSEYITTNVKR

>member
-1 MKRLHLTLIVALFL
+1 MIVALFL

-310 LSNIRLPQNLKSIGT
+310 LSNMRLPKNLKSIGT

-469 KEFIALHKPKTT
+469 KEFIALHKPKTIT
-481 KGTLGT
+481 GTLGT

-538 VTSCIFSLGNKSWKS
+538 VTSCIFSLGKKSWKS

-572 NVDLDGKTSVAQ
+572 NVDFDGKTSVAQ
-584 NTSPKKTIDNTTDKN
+584 NTSPKKAVDNTIDKN
-599 IPQTASLQANTFVIA
+599 IPQTASLQSNTFVIA
-614 IGNENYSLVPK
+614 IGNENYNLVPK

-660 SMLSALNDIKDI
+660 SMLSALNDIKEI
-672 ADAYNGD
+672 ANAYNGD

-764 PMGKLVVL
+764 PMGKLIVL
-772 TAASGEETAY
+772 TASSGEETAY
-782 PFKEKGHG
+782 PYNEKAHG

-799 LNETKGECSLGE
+799 LNETKGKCSLGE
-811 LSDYITTNVKR
+811 LSEYITTNVRR

-849 KLTK
+849 KLAR

>member
-1 MKRLHLTLIVALFL
+1 MKRLYLTFITALFL
-15 CTIAYANEKDI
+15 CTIAYAKDI
-26 KVGGFHYRIL
+26 NVGGFHYRIL
-36 NDNEV
+36 NDKEV
-41 AVIGTEI
+41 AVIGAEV

-55 PSTVSITNKQ
+55 PSTVSIQNKQ
-65 YAVVEI
+65 YTVVEV
-71 ANKKPEKEG
+71 ANNKPEKEG
-80 KNWAYYK
+80 KIWAHYK
-87 NQNWGASTIDIIVP
+87 NQDWGAYTKDIIVP
-101 QSVKNIKAGAF
+101 QSVKKIRAGAF
-112 YYNSFRN
+112 YYNSFRK
-119 IYLPEEMECISPYA
+119 IYLPEEMEYISPYA
-133 FYHCQIGCIRFP
+133 FFYCRIGYIRFP
-145 KHIRDFHD
+145 KRLRSGFHD
-153 YAFEDSYIRALDFRE
+153 DAFENSYIGVLDFRE
-168 TQYSK
+168 TQYSN
-173 FDINWLGT
+173 FDINWLGS
-181 IGKFDAL
+181 IRKFDAL
-188 FLPRSIEKLKDTSSN
+188 FLPRSIEKLEKTSGYYCDKILSAIN
-203 PHVHCRSESLIL
+203 SLTL
-215 DIDGKTLKE
+215 EIDGNTLKKS
-224 AIEHYDAHTLFE
+224 IEDYDTKLFE
-236 SVKMLAIENI
+236 KVTRLSIINI
-246 EKIDFRVSDNFPNLK
+246 EKIDFEVSRYFPNLK

-267 PIKEIGEGAFM
+267 PIKEIGKNAFV
-278 SNEVY
+278 SYQAY
-283 TGGQLE
+283 TKGQLE
-289 KVYLNDNI
+289 EVYLNDNI
-297 EVIGKDAF
+297 EKIGENAF
-305 RNNPK
+305 YQNPK
-310 LSNIRLPQNLKSIGT
+310 LSNIRLPQNLKSIGGS
-325 TAFYECKGL
+325 AFYGCKGL
-334 EHIEIPPSVTYIG
+334 E
-347 ESAFLNCKGLTHI
+347 HI

-369 GECAFWGTDLKDVKG
+369 GACAFWDTDIKDIKG

-398 DNPST
+398 DSPST
-403 PFMGTPFAE
+403 PFMGTPFDK
-412 KFEKIQTTFSY
+412 KFKKIQTTFSY

-439 KEYETTEQWRQR
+439 KEYETSEQWKQR

-462 EIANQAK
+462 EIVNQAK
-469 KEFIALHKPKTT
+469 TEYIALHKPKTT

-512 EALQFKTN
+512 EAMQFKSN

-553 TERAANDNLDYLS
+553 TERAVNDNLDYLS

-572 NVDLDGKTSVAQ
+572 NVDFDGKTSVAQ
-584 NTSPKKTIDNTTDKN
+584 NTSPKKTIDNTIDKN
-599 IPQTASLQANTFVIA
+599 IPQTASMQTNTFVIA

-660 SMLSALNDIKDI
+660 SMLSALNDIKEI

-811 LSDYITTNVKR
+811 LSEYITTNVKR

>member
-87 NQNWGASTIDIIVP
+87 NQDWGASTIDIIVP
-101 QSVKNIKAGAF
+101 QSVKKIRAGAF
-112 YYNSFRN
+112 YYNSFRK
-119 IYLPEEMECISPYA
+119 IYLPEEMECISPDA
-133 FYHCQIGCIRFP
+133 FYNCHIGYIRFP
-145 KHIRDFHD
+145 KHLRDFHK
-153 YAFEDSYIRALDFRE
+153 YAFEKSYIEKLDFRF
-168 TQYSK
+168 TQYSN

-188 FLPRSIEKLKDTSSN
+188 FLPRSIEKLERTSGYYCDKILSAIN
-203 PHVHCRSESLIL
+203 SLIL
-215 DIDGKTLKE
+215 GIDGNTLKKS
-224 AIEHYDAHTLFE
+224 IEDYNIELFKK
-236 SVKMLAIENI
+236 VTKLAIENI
-246 EKIDFRVSDNFPNLK
+246 EKIDFKVSDNFPNLK
-261 EVYLPD
+261 EVYLAD
-267 PIKEIGEGAFM
+267 PIREIGNSAFCCSS
-278 SNEVY
+278 SNS
-283 TGGQLE
+283 QLE
-289 KVYLNDNI
+289 KVYLNDNVEI
-297 EVIGKDAF
+297 IGDNAF
-305 RNNPK
+305 RGNPK
-310 LSNIRLPQNLKSIGT
+310 LSNIHFPQKLKSIGND
-325 TAFYECKGL
+325 AFHGCKGL
-334 EHIEIPPSVTYIG
+334 AHIDIPTSVTYIG
-347 ESAFLNCKGLTHI
+347 F
-360 EIPISVTYI
+360 
-369 GECAFWGTDLKDVKG
+369 CAFWGTGIKNVKG
-384 LNSNIKYE
+384 LNSNIKYG
-392 MYGSKS
+392 MYGYKS
-398 DNPST
+398 DNPES
-403 PFMGTPFAE
+403 PFMGTPFDE

-439 KEYETTEQWRQR
+439 KEYETTEQWKQR

-462 EIANQAK
+462 EIVNQAK
-469 KEFIALHKPKTT
+469 TEYIALHKPKTT

-512 EALQFKTN
+512 EAMQFKSN

-584 NTSPKKTIDNTTDKN
+584 NTSPKKAVDNTIDKN
-599 IPQTASLQANTFVIA
+599 IPQTASLQSNTFVIA
-614 IGNENYSLVPK
+614 IGNENYNLVPK

-672 ADAYNGD
+672 SDAYNGD

-764 PMGKLVVL
+764 PMGKLIVL
-772 TAASGEETAY
+772 TASSGEETAY
-782 PFKEKGHG
+782 PYNEKAHG

-799 LNETKGECSLGE
+799 LNETKGKCSLGE
-811 LSDYITTNVKR
+811 LSEYITTNVRR

-849 KLTK
+849 KLTR

>member
-1 MKRLHLTLIVALFL
+1 MKRLYLTFITVLFL
-15 CTIAYANEKDI
+15 CTIAYAKDI
-26 KVGGFHYRIL
+26 NVGGFHYRIL
-36 NDNEV
+36 NDKEV
-41 AVIGTEI
+41 AVIGAEV

-55 PSTVSITNKQ
+55 PSTVSIQNKQ
-65 YAVVEI
+65 YTVVEV
-71 ANKKPEKEG
+71 ANNKPEKEG
-80 KNWAYYK
+80 KIWAHYK
-87 NQNWGASTIDIIVP
+87 NQDWGAYTKDIIVP
-101 QSVKNIKAGAF
+101 QSVKKIRAGAF
-112 YYNSFRN
+112 YYNSFRK
-119 IYLPEEMECISPYA
+119 IYLPEEMEYISPYA
-133 FYHCQIGCIRFP
+133 FFYCRIGYIRFP
-145 KHIRDFHD
+145 KRLRSGFHD
-153 YAFEDSYIRALDFRE
+153 DAFENSYIGVLDFRE
-168 TQYSK
+168 TQYSN
-173 FDINWLGT
+173 FDINWLGS
-181 IGKFDAL
+181 IRKFDAL
-188 FLPRSIEKLKDTSSN
+188 FLPRSIEKLEKTSGYYCDKILSAIN
-203 PHVHCRSESLIL
+203 SLTL
-215 DIDGKTLKE
+215 EIDGNTLKKS
-224 AIEHYDAHTLFE
+224 IEDYDTKLFE
-236 SVKMLAIENI
+236 KVTRLSIINI
-246 EKIDFRVSDNFPNLK
+246 EKIDFEVSRYFPNLK

-267 PIKEIGEGAFM
+267 PIKEIGKNAFV
-278 SNEVY
+278 SYQAY
-283 TGGQLE
+283 TTGQLE
-289 KVYLNDNI
+289 EVYLNDNI
-297 EVIGKDAF
+297 EIIGDNAF
-305 RNNPK
+305 RDNPK
-310 LSNIRLPQNLKSIGT
+310 LSNIRFPKKLKSIGNG
-325 TAFYECKGL
+325 AFNDCKGL
-334 EHIEIPPSVTYIG
+334 DHIDIPTSVTYIG
-347 ESAFLNCKGLTHI
+347 ST
-360 EIPISVTYI
+360 
-369 GECAFWGTDLKDVKG
+369 AFWGTGLKDVKG
-384 LNSNIKYE
+384 LNSNIKYG
-392 MYGSKS
+392 MYDSEIVG
-398 DNPST
+398 PSS
-403 PFMGTPFAE
+403 PFMGTPFDK

-462 EIANQAK
+462 EIVNQAK
-469 KEFIALHKPKTT
+469 TEYIALHKPKTT

-512 EALQFKTN
+512 EAMQFKSN

-538 VTSCIFSLGNKSWKS
+538 VTSCIFSFGNKSWKS
-553 TERAANDNLDYLS
+553 TERATNDNLDYLS

-572 NVDLDGKTSVAQ
+572 NVDFDGKTSVAQ
-584 NTSPKKTIDNTTDKN
+584 NTSPKKTIDNTIDKN
-599 IPQTASLQANTFVIA
+599 IPQTASMQTNTFVIA

-660 SMLSALNDIKDI
+660 SMLSALNDIKEI

-811 LSDYITTNVKR
+811 LSEYITTNVKR

>member
-1 MKRLHLTLIVALFL
+1 MKRLYLTFITALFL
-15 CTIAYANEKDI
+15 CAIAYAKDI
-26 KVGGFHYRIL
+26 NVGGFHYRIL
-36 NDNEV
+36 NDKEV
-41 AVIGTEI
+41 AVIGAEV

-55 PSTVSITNKQ
+55 PSTVSIQNKQ
-65 YAVVEI
+65 YTVVEV
-71 ANKKPEKEG
+71 ANNKPEKEG
-80 KNWAYYK
+80 KIWAHYK
-87 NQNWGASTIDIIVP
+87 NQDWGAYTKDIIVP
-101 QSVKNIKAGAF
+101 QSVKKIRAGAF
-112 YYNSFRN
+112 YYNSFRK
-119 IYLPEEMECISPYA
+119 IYLPEEMEYISPYA
-133 FYHCQIGCIRFP
+133 FFYCRIGYIRFP
-145 KHIRDFHD
+145 KRLRSGFHD
-153 YAFEDSYIRALDFRE
+153 DAFENSYIGVLDFRE
-168 TQYSK
+168 TQYSN
-173 FDINWLGT
+173 FDINWLGS
-181 IGKFDAL
+181 IRKFDAL
-188 FLPRSIEKLKDTSSN
+188 FLPRSIEKLEKTSGYYCDKILSAIN
-203 PHVHCRSESLIL
+203 SLTL
-215 DIDGKTLKE
+215 EIDGNTLKKS
-224 AIEHYDAHTLFE
+224 IEDYDTKLFE
-236 SVKMLAIENI
+236 KVTRLSIINI
-246 EKIDFRVSDNFPNLK
+246 EKIDFEVSRYFPNLK

-267 PIKEIGEGAFM
+267 PIKEIGKNAFV
-278 SNEVY
+278 SYQAY
-283 TGGQLE
+283 TKGQLE
-289 KVYLNDNI
+289 EVYLNDNI
-297 EVIGKDAF
+297 EKIGENAF
-305 RNNPK
+305 YQNPK
-310 LSNIRLPQNLKSIGT
+310 LSNIRLPQNLKSIGGS
-325 TAFYECKGL
+325 AFYGCKGL
-334 EHIEIPPSVTYIG
+334 E
-347 ESAFLNCKGLTHI
+347 HI

-369 GECAFWGTDLKDVKG
+369 GACAFWDTDIKDIKG

-398 DNPST
+398 DSPST
-403 PFMGTPFAE
+403 PFMGTPFDK
-412 KFEKIQTTFSY
+412 KFKKIQTTFSY

-439 KEYETTEQWRQR
+439 KEYETSEQWKQR

-462 EIANQAK
+462 EIVNQAK
-469 KEFIALHKPKTT
+469 TEYIALHKPKTT

-512 EALQFKTN
+512 EAMQFKSN

-538 VTSCIFSLGNKSWKS
+538 VTSCIFSFGNKSWKS
-553 TERAANDNLDYLS
+553 TERATNDNLDYLS

-572 NVDLDGKTSVAQ
+572 NVDFDGKTSVAQ
-584 NTSPKKTIDNTTDKN
+584 NTSPKKTIDNTIDKN
-599 IPQTASLQANTFVIA
+599 IPQTASMQTNTFVIA

-660 SMLSALNDIKDI
+660 SMLSALNDIKEI

-764 PMGKLVVL
+764 PMGKLIVL

-782 PFKEKGHG
+782 PYNEKGHG
-790 LFTYFLLKK
+790 MFTYFLLKK
-799 LNETKGECSLGE
+799 LNESKGDCSLGE
-811 LSDYITTNVKR
+811 LAEYIKTNVKR
-822 QSIVINR
+822 QSIVTNR
-829 KPQTPAIIFSDS
+829 KSQTPTTIFSDA
-841 VKDEWMNY
+841 VKDEWMGY
-849 KLTK
+849 KLIK

>member
-1 MKRLHLTLIVALFL
+1 
-15 CTIAYANEKDI
+15 
-26 KVGGFHYRIL
+26 
-36 NDNEV
+36 
-41 AVIGTEI
+41 
-48 NDTVIRI
+48 
-55 PSTVSITNKQ
+55 
-65 YAVVEI
+65 
-71 ANKKPEKEG
+71 
-80 KNWAYYK
+80 
-87 NQNWGASTIDIIVP
+87 
-101 QSVKNIKAGAF
+101 
-112 YYNSFRN
+112 
-119 IYLPEEMECISPYA
+119 MEYISPYA
-133 FYHCQIGCIRFP
+133 FFYCRIGYIRFP
-145 KHIRDFHD
+145 KRLRSGFHD
-153 YAFEDSYIRALDFRE
+153 DAFENSYIGVLDFRE
-168 TQYSK
+168 TQYSN
-173 FDINWLGT
+173 FDINWLGS
-181 IGKFDAL
+181 IRKFDAL
-188 FLPRSIEKLKDTSSN
+188 FLPRSIEKLEKTSGYYCDKILSAIN
-203 PHVHCRSESLIL
+203 SLTL
-215 DIDGKTLKE
+215 EIDGNTLKKS
-224 AIEHYDAHTLFE
+224 IEDYDTKLFE
-236 SVKMLAIENI
+236 KVTRLSIINI
-246 EKIDFRVSDNFPNLK
+246 EKIDFEVSRYFPNLK

-267 PIKEIGEGAFM
+267 PIKEIGKNAFV
-278 SNEVY
+278 SYQAY
-283 TGGQLE
+283 TKGQLE
-289 KVYLNDNI
+289 EVYLNDNI
-297 EVIGKDAF
+297 EKIGENAF
-305 RNNPK
+305 YQNPK
-310 LSNIRLPQNLKSIGT
+310 LSNIRLPQNLKSIGGS
-325 TAFYECKGL
+325 AFYGCKGL
-334 EHIEIPPSVTYIG
+334 E
-347 ESAFLNCKGLTHI
+347 HI

-369 GECAFWGTDLKDVKG
+369 GACAFWDTDIKDIKG

-398 DNPST
+398 DSPST
-403 PFMGTPFAE
+403 PFMGTPFDK
-412 KFEKIQTTFSY
+412 KFKKIQTTFSY

-429 AKEIPQWQKK
+429 AKEIPLWQKK
-439 KEYETTEQWRQR
+439 KEYETTEQWKQR
-451 VTAENQKNKVD
+451 VTADNQKNKVD
-462 EIANQAK
+462 EIVNQAK
-469 KEFIALHKPKTT
+469 TEYIALHKPKIT

-512 EALQFKTN
+512 EAMQFKSN
-520 WSKVAM
+520 WSKIAM

-572 NVDLDGKTSVAQ
+572 NVDFDGKTSVAQ
-584 NTSPKKTIDNTTDKN
+584 NTSPKKTIDNTIDKN
-599 IPQTASLQANTFVIA
+599 IPQTASLQSNTFVIA

-811 LSDYITTNVKR
+811 LSEYITTNVKR

-849 KLTK
+849 KLTR

>member
-153 YAFEDSYIRALDFRE
+153 YAFEDSYIRALNFRE

-572 NVDLDGKTSVAQ
+572 NVDFDGKTSVAQ
-584 NTSPKKTIDNTTDKN
+584 NASPKKAVDNTIDKN
-599 IPQTASLQANTFVIA
+599 IPQTASLQSNTFVIA

-660 SMLSALNDIKDI
+660 SMLSALNDIKEI
-672 ADAYNGD
+672 ANAYNGD

>member
-153 YAFEDSYIRALDFRE
+153 HAFEDSYIRALDFRE

-203 PHVHCRSESLIL
+203 PHIHCRSESLIL

-236 SVKMLAIENI
+236 SVKMLAIRNI

-267 PIKEIGEGAFM
+267 PIREIGKDAF
-278 SNEVY
+278 SNY
-283 TGGQLE
+283 GYKGGQLE

-297 EVIGKDAF
+297 EKIGENAF
-305 RNNPK
+305 VGNPK
-310 LSNIRLPQNLKSIGT
+310 LSNIRLPKNLKSIGKD
-325 TAFYECKGL
+325 AFYECKGL

-347 ESAFLNCKGLTHI
+347 K
-360 EIPISVTYI
+360 
-369 GECAFWGTDLKDVKG
+369 CAFWETGIKDVKG

-392 MYGSKS
+392 MSESGF
-398 DNPST
+398 T
-403 PFMGTPFAE
+403 PFLTTPFDK

-469 KEFIALHKPKTT
+469 KEFIALHKPKTIT
-481 KGTLGT
+481 GTLGT

-538 VTSCIFSLGNKSWKS
+538 VTSCIFSLGKKSWKS

-584 NTSPKKTIDNTTDKN
+584 NASPKKAVDNTIDKN
-599 IPQTASLQANTFVIA
+599 IPQTASLQSNTFVIA
-614 IGNENYSLVPK
+614 IGNENYNLVPK

-660 SMLSALNDIKDI
+660 SMLSALNDIKEI
-672 ADAYNGD
+672 ANAYNGD

-764 PMGKLVVL
+764 PMGKLIVL
-772 TAASGEETAY
+772 TASSGEETAY
-782 PFKEKGHG
+782 PYNEKAHG

-799 LNETKGECSLGE
+799 LNETKGKCSLGE
-811 LSDYITTNVKR
+811 LSEYITTNVRR

-849 KLTK
+849 KLAR

>member
-1 MKRLHLTLIVALFL
+1 MKRLRLTLIVALFL

-203 PHVHCRSESLIL
+203 PHIHCRSESLIL

-236 SVKMLAIENI
+236 SVKMLAIRNI

-267 PIKEIGEGAFM
+267 PIREIGKDAF
-278 SNEVY
+278 SNY
-283 TGGQLE
+283 GYKGGQLE

-297 EVIGKDAF
+297 EKIGENAF
-305 RNNPK
+305 VGNPK
-310 LSNIRLPQNLKSIGT
+310 LSNIRLPKNLKSIGKD
-325 TAFYECKGL
+325 AFYECKGL

-347 ESAFLNCKGLTHI
+347 EGAFTYSKGLERI

-369 GECAFWGTDLKDVKG
+369 GKCAFWETGIKDVKG

-392 MYGSKS
+392 MSESGF
-398 DNPST
+398 T
-403 PFMGTPFAE
+403 PFLTTPFDK

-469 KEFIALHKPKTT
+469 KEFIALHKPKTIT
-481 KGTLGT
+481 GTLGT

-538 VTSCIFSLGNKSWKS
+538 VTSCIFSLGKKSWKS

-572 NVDLDGKTSVAQ
+572 NVDFDGKTSVAQ
-584 NTSPKKTIDNTTDKN
+584 NTSPKKAVDNTIDKN
-599 IPQTASLQANTFVIA
+599 IPQTASLQSNTFVIA
-614 IGNENYSLVPK
+614 IGNENYNLVPK

-660 SMLSALNDIKDI
+660 SMLSALNDIKEI
-672 ADAYNGD
+672 ANAYNGD

-764 PMGKLVVL
+764 PMGKLIVL
-772 TAASGEETAY
+772 TASSGEETAY
-782 PFKEKGHG
+782 PYNEKAHG

-799 LNETKGECSLGE
+799 LNETKGKCSLGE
-811 LSDYITTNVKR
+811 LSEYITTNVRR

-849 KLTK
+849 KLTR

>member
-1 MKRLHLTLIVALFL
+1 MKRLYLTFITALFL
-15 CTIAYANEKDI
+15 CTIAYAKDI
-26 KVGGFHYRIL
+26 NVGGFHYRIL
-36 NDNEV
+36 NDKEV
-41 AVIGTEI
+41 AVIGAEV

-55 PSTVSITNKQ
+55 PSTVSIQNKQ
-65 YAVVEI
+65 YTVVEV
-71 ANKKPEKEG
+71 ANKKPEKPG
-80 KNWAYYK
+80 KIWAHYK
-87 NQNWGASTIDIIVP
+87 EQYWGAETKDIIIP
-101 QSVKNIKAGAF
+101 QTVKNIRAGAF

-119 IYLPEEMECISPYA
+119 IYLPEEMEYISNYA
-133 FYHCQIGCIRFP
+133 FYRCTISYIQFP
-145 KHIRDFHD
+145 KRLKDFYED
-153 YAFEDSYIRALDFRE
+153 AFENSNIGALDFRD
-168 TQYSK
+168 TQFST
-173 FDINWLGT
+173 FDINWLGS

-203 PHVHCRSESLIL
+203 PHVHCRSKSLIL

-224 AIEHYDAHTLFE
+224 AIEHYDAHILFKF
-236 SVKMLAIENI
+236 VKMLAIRNI

-267 PIKEIGEGAFM
+267 PIKEIGEGVFL

-310 LSNIRLPQNLKSIGT
+310 LSNIRLPKNLKSIGT

-469 KEFIALHKPKTT
+469 TEYIALHKPKIT

-493 AYPVS
+493 AYPIS

-512 EALQFKTN
+512 EAMLFKSN
-520 WSKVAM
+520 WNKVAM
-526 QPTYGII
+526 QPTYGVI

-553 TERAANDNLDYLS
+553 TERAANDNLDYLI

-584 NTSPKKTIDNTTDKN
+584 NTSPKKTIDNTIDKN
-599 IPQTASLQANTFVIA
+599 IPQTASLHANTFVIA

-724 GELNAKSVIVFMD
+724 GELNAKSVVVFMD

>member
-26 KVGGFHYRIL
+26 KVGGYHYRIL
-36 NDNEV
+36 NDKEV

-87 NQNWGASTIDIIVP
+87 NQDWGASTKDIIIP
-101 QSVKNIKAGAF
+101 QSVKKIRAGAF
-112 YYNSFRN
+112 YYNSFRY
-119 IYLPEEMECISPYA
+119 IRLPEEMEYISPYA
-133 FYHCQIGCIRFP
+133 FYHCQIGYILFSRRLRF
-145 KHIRDFHD
+145 
-153 YAFEDSYIRALDFRE
+153 YGNAFEDSYIGTLDFRE
-168 TQYSK
+168 TQYSN

-188 FLPRSIEKLKDTSSN
+188 FLPRSIEKLERTSGYYCDKILSAIN
-203 PHVHCRSESLIL
+203 SLIL
-215 DIDGKTLKE
+215 GIDGNTLKKS
-224 AIEHYDAHTLFE
+224 IEDYNIKLFE
-236 SVKMLAIENI
+236 KVTKLAIENI
-246 EKIDFRVSDNFPNLK
+246 EKIDFKVLENFPNLK

-267 PIKEIGEGAFM
+267 PIREIGKDAF
-278 SNEVY
+278 SNYGYKE
-283 TGGQLE
+283 GQLE
-289 KVYLNDNI
+289 KVYLNDNVEI
-297 EVIGKDAF
+297 IGDNAF
-305 RNNPK
+305 RGNPK
-310 LSNIRLPQNLKSIGT
+310 LSNIHFPQKLKSIGND
-325 TAFYECKGL
+325 AFHGCKGL
-334 EHIEIPPSVTYIG
+334 DHIDIPTSVTYIG
-347 ESAFLNCKGLTHI
+347 F
-360 EIPISVTYI
+360 
-369 GECAFWGTDLKDVKG
+369 CAFWGTGIKNVKG
-384 LNSNIKYE
+384 LNSNIKYG
-392 MYGSKS
+392 MYGYKS
-398 DNPST
+398 DNPES
-403 PFMGTPFAE
+403 PFMGTPFDE

-439 KEYETTEQWRQR
+439 KEYETTEQWKQR

-462 EIANQAK
+462 EIVNQAK
-469 KEFIALHKPKTT
+469 TEYIALHKPKTT

-493 AYPVS
+493 AYPVI

-512 EALQFKTN
+512 EAMQFKSN

-538 VTSCIFSLGNKSWKS
+538 VTSCIFSLGKKSWKS

-572 NVDLDGKTSVAQ
+572 NVDFDGKTSVAQ
-584 NTSPKKTIDNTTDKN
+584 NSSPKKAVDNTIDKN
-599 IPQTASLQANTFVIA
+599 IPQTASLQSNTFVIA

-660 SMLSALNDIKDI
+660 SMLSALNDIKEI

-782 PFKEKGHG
+782 PYNEKAHG

-799 LNETKGECSLGE
+799 LNETKGVCSLGE
-811 LSDYITTNVKR
+811 LSEYITTNVKR

>member
-55 PSTVSITNKQ
+55 PSTVSIMNKQ

-584 NTSPKKTIDNTTDKN
+584 NTSPKKTIDNTIDKN

-849 KLTK
+849 KLTR

>member
-1 MKRLHLTLIVALFL
+1 MKRLYLTFITALFL
-15 CTIAYANEKDI
+15 CAIAYAKDI
-26 KVGGFHYRIL
+26 NVGGFHYRIL
-36 NDNEV
+36 NDKEV
-41 AVIGTEI
+41 AVIGAEV

-55 PSTVSITNKQ
+55 PSTVSIQNKQ
-65 YAVVEI
+65 YTVVEV
-71 ANKKPEKEG
+71 ANNKPEKEG
-80 KNWAYYK
+80 KIWAHYK
-87 NQNWGASTIDIIVP
+87 NQDWGAYTKDIIVP
-101 QSVKNIKAGAF
+101 QSVKKIRAGAF
-112 YYNSFRN
+112 YYNSFRK
-119 IYLPEEMECISPYA
+119 IYLPEEMEYISPYA
-133 FYHCQIGCIRFP
+133 FFYCRIGYIRFP
-145 KHIRDFHD
+145 KRLRSGFHD
-153 YAFEDSYIRALDFRE
+153 DAFENSYIGVLDFRE
-168 TQYSK
+168 TQYSN
-173 FDINWLGT
+173 FDINWLGS
-181 IGKFDAL
+181 IRKFDAL
-188 FLPRSIEKLKDTSSN
+188 FLPRSIEKLEKTSGYYCDKILSAIN
-203 PHVHCRSESLIL
+203 SLTL
-215 DIDGKTLKE
+215 EIDGNTLKKS
-224 AIEHYDAHTLFE
+224 IEDYDTKLFE
-236 SVKMLAIENI
+236 KVTRLSIINI
-246 EKIDFRVSDNFPNLK
+246 EKIDFEVSRYFPNLK

-267 PIKEIGEGAFM
+267 PIKEIGKNAFV
-278 SNEVY
+278 SYQAY
-283 TGGQLE
+283 TKGQLE
-289 KVYLNDNI
+289 EVYLNDNI
-297 EVIGKDAF
+297 EKIGENAF
-305 RNNPK
+305 YQNPK
-310 LSNIRLPQNLKSIGT
+310 LSNIRLPQNLKSIGGS
-325 TAFYECKGL
+325 AFYGCKGL
-334 EHIEIPPSVTYIG
+334 E
-347 ESAFLNCKGLTHI
+347 HI

-369 GECAFWGTDLKDVKG
+369 GACAFWDTDIKDIKG

-398 DNPST
+398 DSPST
-403 PFMGTPFAE
+403 PFMGTPFDK
-412 KFEKIQTTFSY
+412 KFKKIQTTFSY

-439 KEYETTEQWRQR
+439 KEYETSEQWKQR
-451 VTAENQKNKVD
+451 VTAENQKKKVD
-462 EIANQAK
+462 EIVNQAK
-469 KEFIALHKPKTT
+469 TEYIALHKPKTT

-512 EALQFKTN
+512 EAMQFKSN

-538 VTSCIFSLGNKSWKS
+538 VTSCIFSFGNKSWKS
-553 TERAANDNLDYLS
+553 TERATNDNLDYLS

-572 NVDLDGKTSVAQ
+572 NVDFDGKTSVAQ
-584 NTSPKKTIDNTTDKN
+584 NTSPKKTIDNTIDKN
-599 IPQTASLQANTFVIA
+599 IPQTASMQTNTFVIA

-660 SMLSALNDIKDI
+660 SMLSALNDIKEI

-764 PMGKLVVL
+764 PMGKLIVL

-782 PFKEKGHG
+782 PYNEKGHG
-790 LFTYFLLKK
+790 MFTYFLLKK
-799 LNETKGECSLGE
+799 LNESKGDCSLGE
-811 LSDYITTNVKR
+811 LAEYIKTNVKR
-822 QSIVINR
+822 QSIVTNR
-829 KPQTPAIIFSDS
+829 KSQTPTTIFSDA
-841 VKDEWMNY
+841 VKDEWMGY
-849 KLTK
+849 KLIK

>member
-203 PHVHCRSESLIL
+203 PHIHCRSESLIL

-236 SVKMLAIENI
+236 SVKMLAIRNI

-267 PIKEIGEGAFM
+267 PIREIGKDAF
-278 SNEVY
+278 SNY
-283 TGGQLE
+283 GYKGGQLE

-297 EVIGKDAF
+297 EKIGENAF
-305 RNNPK
+305 VGNPK
-310 LSNIRLPQNLKSIGT
+310 LSNIRLPKNLKSIGKD
-325 TAFYECKGL
+325 AFYECKGL

-347 ESAFLNCKGLTHI
+347 EGAFFKCKGLERI

-369 GECAFWGTDLKDVKG
+369 GKCAFWETGIKDVKG

-392 MYGSKS
+392 MSESGF
-398 DNPST
+398 T
-403 PFMGTPFAE
+403 PFLTTPFDK

-469 KEFIALHKPKTT
+469 KEFIALHKPKTIT
-481 KGTLGT
+481 GTLGT

-538 VTSCIFSLGNKSWKS
+538 VTSCIFCLGKKSWKS

-572 NVDLDGKTSVAQ
+572 NVDFDGKTSVAQ
-584 NTSPKKTIDNTTDKN
+584 NTSPKKAVDNTIDKN
-599 IPQTASLQANTFVIA
+599 IPQTASLQSNTFVIA
-614 IGNENYSLVPK
+614 IGNENYNLVPK

-660 SMLSALNDIKDI
+660 SMLSALNNIKEI
-672 ADAYNGD
+672 TNAYNGD

-764 PMGKLVVL
+764 PMGKLIVL
-772 TAASGEETAY
+772 TASSGEETAY
-782 PFKEKGHG
+782 PYNEKAHG

-799 LNETKGECSLGE
+799 LNETKGKCSLGE
-811 LSDYITTNVKR
+811 LSEYITTNVRR

-849 KLTK
+849 KLAR

>member
-87 NQNWGASTIDIIVP
+87 NQDWGASTKDIIIP
-101 QSVKNIKAGAF
+101 QSVKKIRAGAF
-112 YYNSFRN
+112 YYNSFRY
-119 IYLPEEMECISPYA
+119 IRLPEEMEYISPYA
-133 FYHCQIGCIRFP
+133 FYHCQIGYILFSRRLRF
-145 KHIRDFHD
+145 
-153 YAFEDSYIRALDFRE
+153 YGNAFEDSYIGTLDFRE
-168 TQYSK
+168 TQYSN

-188 FLPRSIEKLKDTSSN
+188 FLPRSIEKLERTSGYYCDKILSAIN
-203 PHVHCRSESLIL
+203 SLIL
-215 DIDGKTLKE
+215 GIDGNTLKKS
-224 AIEHYDAHTLFE
+224 IEDYNIKLFE
-236 SVKMLAIENI
+236 KVTKLAIENI
-246 EKIDFRVSDNFPNLK
+246 EKIDFKVLENFPNLK

-267 PIKEIGEGAFM
+267 PIREIGKDAF
-278 SNEVY
+278 SNYGYKE
-283 TGGQLE
+283 GQLE
-289 KVYLNDNI
+289 KVYLNDNVEI
-297 EVIGKDAF
+297 IGDNAF
-305 RNNPK
+305 RGNPK
-310 LSNIRLPQNLKSIGT
+310 LSNIHFPQKLKSIGND
-325 TAFYECKGL
+325 AFHGCKGL
-334 EHIEIPPSVTYIG
+334 DHIDIPTSVTYIG
-347 ESAFLNCKGLTHI
+347 F
-360 EIPISVTYI
+360 
-369 GECAFWGTDLKDVKG
+369 CAFWGTGIKNVKG
-384 LNSNIKYE
+384 LNSNIKYG
-392 MYGSKS
+392 MYGYKS
-398 DNPST
+398 DNPES
-403 PFMGTPFAE
+403 PFMGTPFDE

-439 KEYETTEQWRQR
+439 KEYETTEQWKQR

-462 EIANQAK
+462 EIVNQAK
-469 KEFIALHKPKTT
+469 TEYIALHKPKTT

-493 AYPVS
+493 AYPVI

-512 EALQFKTN
+512 EAMQFKSN

-538 VTSCIFSLGNKSWKS
+538 VTSCIFSLGKKSWKS

-572 NVDLDGKTSVAQ
+572 NVDFDGKTSVAQ
-584 NTSPKKTIDNTTDKN
+584 NSSPKKAVDNTIDKN
-599 IPQTASLQANTFVIA
+599 IPQTASLQSNTFVIA

-660 SMLSALNDIKDI
+660 SMLSALNDIKEI

-782 PFKEKGHG
+782 PYNEKGHG
-790 LFTYFLLKK
+790 MFTYFLLKK
-799 LNETKGECSLGE
+799 LNESKGDCSLGE
-811 LSDYITTNVKR
+811 LAEYIKTNVKR
-822 QSIVINR
+822 QSIVTNR
-829 KPQTPAIIFSDS
+829 KSQTPTTIFSDA
-841 VKDEWMNY
+841 VKDDWMGY
-849 KLTK
+849 KLIK

>member
-1 MKRLHLTLIVALFL
+1 MKRLYLTFITALFL
-15 CTIAYANEKDI
+15 CTIAFAKDI
-26 KVGGFHYRIL
+26 NVGGFHYRIL
-36 NDNEV
+36 NDKEV
-41 AVIGTEI
+41 AVIGAEV
-48 NDTVIRI
+48 NDTVLRI
-55 PSTVSITNKQ
+55 PSTVSIQNKQ
-65 YAVVEI
+65 YTVVEV

-80 KNWAYYK
+80 KIWAHYK
-87 NQNWGASTIDIIVP
+87 NQDWGAYTKDIIVP
-101 QSVKNIKAGAF
+101 QSVKKIRAGAF
-112 YYNSFRN
+112 YYNSFRK
-119 IYLPEEMECISPYA
+119 IYLPEEMEYISPYA
-133 FYHCQIGCIRFP
+133 FFYCRIGYIRFP
-145 KHIRDFHD
+145 KRLRSGFHD
-153 YAFEDSYIRALDFRE
+153 DAFENSYIGVLDFRE
-168 TQYSK
+168 TQYSN
-173 FDINWLGT
+173 FDINWLGS
-181 IGKFDAL
+181 IRKFDAL
-188 FLPRSIEKLKDTSSN
+188 FLPRSIEKLEKTSGYYCDKILSAIN
-203 PHVHCRSESLIL
+203 SLTL
-215 DIDGKTLKE
+215 EIDGNTLKKS
-224 AIEHYDAHTLFE
+224 IEDYDTKLFE
-236 SVKMLAIENI
+236 KVTRLSIINI
-246 EKIDFRVSDNFPNLK
+246 EKIDFEVSRYFPNLK

-267 PIKEIGEGAFM
+267 PIKEIGKNAFE
-278 SNEVY
+278 SYQAY
-283 TGGQLE
+283 TTGLLE
-289 KVYLNDNI
+289 EVYLNDNI
-297 EVIGKDAF
+297 EIIGDDAF
-305 RNNPK
+305 RDNPK
-310 LSNIRLPQNLKSIGT
+310 LSNIRLPKNLKSIGNG
-325 TAFYECKGL
+325 AFHGCKGL
-334 EHIEIPPSVTYIG
+334 NHIDIPTSVTYIG
-347 ESAFLNCKGLTHI
+347 ST
-360 EIPISVTYI
+360 
-369 GECAFWGTDLKDVKG
+369 AFWDTGLKDVKG
-384 LNSNIKYE
+384 LNSNIKYG
-392 MYGSKS
+392 MYGSES
-398 DNPST
+398 DSPRS
-403 PFMGTPFAE
+403 PFMGTPFDE

-439 KEYETTEQWRQR
+439 KEYETTEQWKQR

-462 EIANQAK
+462 EIVNQAK
-469 KEFIALHKPKTT
+469 TEYIALHKPKTT

-512 EALQFKTN
+512 EAMQFKSN

-572 NVDLDGKTSVAQ
+572 NVDFDGKTSVAQ
-584 NTSPKKTIDNTTDKN
+584 NTSPKKAVDNTIDKN
-599 IPQTASLQANTFVIA
+599 IPQTASLQSNTFVIA

-660 SMLSALNDIKDI
+660 SMLSALNDIKEI

-782 PFKEKGHG
+782 PYNEKGHG
-790 LFTYFLLKK
+790 MFTYFLLKK
-799 LNETKGECSLGE
+799 LNESKGDCSLGE
-811 LSDYITTNVKR
+811 LAEYIKTNVKR
-822 QSIVINR
+822 QSIVTNR
-829 KPQTPAIIFSDS
+829 KSQTPTTIFSDA
-841 VKDEWMNY
+841 VKDDWMGY
-849 KLTK
+849 KLIK

>member
-1 MKRLHLTLIVALFL
+1 MKRLYLTFITALFL
-15 CTIAYANEKDI
+15 CAIAYAKDI
-26 KVGGFHYRIL
+26 NVGGFHYRIL
-36 NDNEV
+36 NDKEV
-41 AVIGTEI
+41 AVIGAEV
-48 NDTVIRI
+48 NDTVLRI
-55 PSTVSITNKQ
+55 PSTVSIQNKQ
-65 YAVVEI
+65 YTVVEV
-71 ANKKPEKEG
+71 ANKKPEKKG
-80 KNWAYYK
+80 KFGAYYK
-87 NQNWGASTIDIIVP
+87 EQYWGAETKDIIIP
-101 QSVKNIKAGAF
+101 QTVKNIRAGAF
-112 YYNSFRN
+112 HYNSFRN
-119 IYLPEEMECISPYA
+119 IYLPEEMEYISNYA
-133 FYHCQIGCIRFP
+133 FCSCTITYIRFP
-145 KHIRDFHD
+145 KRLKDFYLD
-153 YAFEDSYIRALDFRE
+153 AFAYSNIGALDFRD
-168 TQYSK
+168 TQFSK
-173 FDINWLGT
+173 FNINWLGS
-181 IGKFDAL
+181 IRSFSAL
-188 FLPRSIEKLKDTSSN
+188 LLPRGLTKIESKGGYQIENYLKTIN
-203 PHVHCRSESLIL
+203 SLVL
-215 DIDGKTLKE
+215 YIDGNTIKNSLE
-224 AIEHYDAHTLFE
+224 DYGISQLFKKVTE
-236 SVKMLAIENI
+236 LQIRNI
-246 EKIDFRVSDNFPNLK
+246 EKIDFEVLEIFPNLK
-261 EVYLPD
+261 VVDLPD
-267 PIKEIGEGAFM
+267 PIREIGKRAFCCY
-278 SNEVY
+278 SSEKH
-283 TGGQLE
+283 LE
-289 KVYLNDNI
+289 KVYLNHNI
-297 EVIGKDAF
+297 EIIGDNAF
-305 RNNPK
+305 RGNPK
-310 LSNIRLPQNLKSIGT
+310 FSKIRFPKKLKSIGEG
-325 TAFYECKGL
+325 AFFNCKGL
-334 EHIEIPPSVTYIG
+334 SHIDIPTSVTYIG
-347 ESAFLNCKGLTHI
+347 PT
-360 EIPISVTYI
+360 
-369 GECAFWGTDLKDVKG
+369 AFWGTGLKDVKG
-384 LNSNIKYE
+384 LNSNIKYG
-392 MYGSKS
+392 MYGSES
-398 DNPST
+398 DSPRS
-403 PFMGTPFAE
+403 PFMGTPFDE

-439 KEYETTEQWRQR
+439 KEYETTEQWKQR

-462 EIANQAK
+462 EIVNQAK
-469 KEFIALHKPKTT
+469 TEYIALHKPKTT

-512 EALQFKTN
+512 EAMQFKSN

-553 TERAANDNLDYLS
+553 TERAVNDNLVYLS

-572 NVDLDGKTSVAQ
+572 NVDFDGKTSVAQ
-584 NTSPKKTIDNTTDKN
+584 NTSPKKAVDNTIDKN
-599 IPQTASLQANTFVIA
+599 IPQTASLQSNTFVIA

-660 SMLSALNDIKDI
+660 SMLSALNDIKEI

-679 MNVIFYYAGHGIPNE
+679 MNIIFYYAGHGIPNE

-782 PFKEKGHG
+782 PYNEKGHG
-790 LFTYFLLKK
+790 MFTYFLLKK
-799 LNETKGECSLGE
+799 LNESKGDCSLGE
-811 LSDYITTNVKR
+811 LAEYIKTNVKR
-822 QSIVINR
+822 QSIVTNR
-829 KPQTPAIIFSDS
+829 KSQTPTTIFSDA
-841 VKDEWMNY
+841 VKDEWMGY
-849 KLTK
+849 KLI

>member
-87 NQNWGASTIDIIVP
+87 NQDWGASTIDIIVP

-119 IYLPEEMECISPYA
+119 IYLPEEMEYISRYA
-133 FYHCQIGCIRFP
+133 FYNCQIGCIRFP
-145 KHIRDFHD
+145 KHFRGGFHD
-153 YAFEDSYIRALDFRE
+153 DAFEDSYIRALDFRE

-224 AIEHYDAHTLFE
+224 AIEHYDAHILFKF
-236 SVKMLAIENI
+236 VKMLAIENI

-267 PIKEIGEGAFM
+267 PIREIGKDAF
-278 SNEVY
+278 SNYGYKE
-283 TGGQLE
+283 GQLE

-297 EVIGKDAF
+297 EKIGENAF
-305 RNNPK
+305 VGNPK
-310 LSNIRLPQNLKSIGT
+310 LSNIRLPKNLKSIGKD
-325 TAFYECKGL
+325 AFYECKGL

-347 ESAFLNCKGLTHI
+347 EGAFLKCKGLTHI

-369 GECAFWGTDLKDVKG
+369 GKRAFWETGIKDVKG

-392 MYGSKS
+392 MSESGY
-398 DNPST
+398 T
-403 PFMGTPFAE
+403 PFLTTPFDK

-481 KGTLGT
+481 TGTLGT

-520 WSKVAM
+520 WSKVVM

-584 NTSPKKTIDNTTDKN
+584 NTSPKKAVDNTIDKN
-599 IPQTASLQANTFVIA
+599 IPQTASLQSNTFVIA
-614 IGNENYSLVPK
+614 IGNENYTLVPK

-724 GELNAKSVIVFMD
+724 GELNAKSVVVFMD

>member
-87 NQNWGASTIDIIVP
+87 NQDWGASTIDIIVP

-188 FLPRSIEKLKDTSSN
+188 FLSRSIENLKDTSSN
-203 PHVHCRSESLIL
+203 PHIHCRSESLIL

-236 SVKMLAIENI
+236 SVKMLAIRNI

-261 EVYLPD
+261 EGYLPD
-267 PIKEIGEGAFM
+267 PIREIGKDAF
-278 SNEVY
+278 SNY
-283 TGGQLE
+283 GYKGGQLE

-297 EVIGKDAF
+297 EKIGENAF
-305 RNNPK
+305 VGNPK
-310 LSNIRLPQNLKSIGT
+310 LSNIRLPKNLKSIGKD
-325 TAFYECKGL
+325 AFYECKGL

-347 ESAFLNCKGLTHI
+347 EGAFFKCKGLERI

-369 GECAFWGTDLKDVKG
+369 GKCAFWETGIKDVKG

-392 MYGSKS
+392 MSESGF
-398 DNPST
+398 T
-403 PFMGTPFAE
+403 PFLTTPFDK

-469 KEFIALHKPKTT
+469 KEFIALHKPKTIT
-481 KGTLGT
+481 GTLGT

-538 VTSCIFSLGNKSWKS
+538 VTSCIFSLGKKSWKS

-572 NVDLDGKTSVAQ
+572 NVDFDGKTSVAQ
-584 NTSPKKTIDNTTDKN
+584 NTSPKKAVDNTIDKN
-599 IPQTASLQANTFVIA
+599 IPQTASLQSNTFVIA
-614 IGNENYSLVPK
+614 IGNENYNLVPK

-660 SMLSALNDIKDI
+660 SMLSALNDIKEI
-672 ADAYNGD
+672 ANAYNGD

-764 PMGKLVVL
+764 PMGKLIVL
-772 TAASGEETAY
+772 TASSGEETAY
-782 PFKEKGHG
+782 PYNEKAHG

-799 LNETKGECSLGE
+799 LNETKGKCSLGE
-811 LSDYITTNVKR
+811 LSEYITTNVRR

-849 KLTK
+849 KLAR